1 MTLGLRKKSRGK
13 KGKRHI
19 KVALLLGKCVYL
31 IIFYRLVRELVEKG
45 MDLTVQDEM
54 MNNIFH
60 VIVSFSVLY
69 PNEAINSLN
78 LVLDLIPDI
87 ETRKE
92 LLFAKNKVW
101 YYIWIK
107 IISIVLYF
115 KKF

>member
-1 MTLGLRKKSRGK
+1 M
-13 KGKRHI
+13 
-19 KVALLLGKCVYL
+19 
-31 IIFYRLVRELVEKG
+31 IFYRLVKDLVEKG
-45 MDLTVQDEM
+45 MDLTVKDEM

-78 LVLDLIPDI
+78 IVLDLIPDR
-87 ETRKE
+87 ESRKE

-101 YYIWIK
+101 YYIWIR
-107 IISIVLYF
+107 IISIALNF